1 SVRKKL
7 RQTGD
12 SMREQITNID
22 IGFPKKL
29 KRLRQERGW
38 SQAQVASQVGI
49 EEQRISKY
57 ERGLMYP
64 TTKIMLKLVSIFEVS
79 LDYLLR
85 DSTDLGI
92 SKLKNQEL
100 LRRIE
105 AVDQLPV
112 KKQKVLIEIL
122 DAFIKQQKFEELVK
136 E

>member
-1 SVRKKL
+1 
-7 RQTGD
+7 
-12 SMREQITNID
+12 MREQITNID